1 MLATAGAAT
10 LHVEASKMKI
20 TTHTDYALRVL
31 IQVGLSEGHLVRIA
45 DIATSFG
52 ISHNH
57 LMKVVHRLG
66 ILGFLETVQGRHGG
80 IRLAR
85 AADSITVGEV
95 VRKLEADIALVECF
109 DPGTSRCRIQGACAL
124 KRALAAAQEAF
135 LESLDGVTLADI
147 LRPRRRL
154 GQLLVVKA
162 AGRG

>member
-1 MLATAGAAT
+1 
-10 LHVEASKMKI
+10 MKI

-31 IQVGLSEGHLVRIA
+31 IQVGLSGEHLVRIA
-45 DIATSFG
+45 DIAASFG

-66 ILGFLETVQGRHGG
+66 TLGFLETVQGRHGG

-109 DPGTSRCRIQGACAL
+109 NPKTSRCRIQGACAL
-124 KRALAAAQEAF
+124 KRALANAQEAF
-135 LESLDGVTLADI
+135 LETLDGVTLADI

-154 GQLLVVKA
+154 NQLLVVKT
-162 AGRG
+162 AGQC